1 MQTNETIIVIGALVL
16 LTVFSLSLNSSIM
29 QNQVVMYQ
37 SEQTLDALAVAQR
50 YIEQAERLRFDEKKS
65 ATIPS
70 SFTYAGKMG
79 PDSGEQYP
87 NFDDVDDYNGLSLT
101 DRKSGNITYQIDISV
116 NYVSNK
122 NPDKPTSTR
131 TYFKRMLVT
140 VSSPQ
145 LTELRSRS
153 VEMKRLFSYHYFYS
167 D

>member
-1 MQTNETIIVIGALVL
+1 MHTGETILVIGALVL
-16 LTVFSLSLNSSIM
+16 LTVFSISLNSSIT
-29 QNQVVMYQ
+29 QNQIVMYQ

-87 NFDDVDDYNGLSLT
+87 NFDDIDDYNGLSLT
-101 DRKSGNITYQIDISV
+101 DTQSGNITYQINTSV
-116 NYVSNK
+116 NYVTSA
-122 NPDKPTSTR
+122 NPDTPTSSR

-140 VSSPQ
+140 ISSPQ
-145 LTELRSRS
+145 LTELQSRS
-153 VEMKRLFSYHYFYS
+153 VEMKRLFAYHYFYT